1 MVRKGFLDSGCEIG
15 ADMDLACP
23 GAESARKL
31 ADLESDSR
39 LADWEAGWGEA
50 GRYRNVYLWV
60 EDWWLTY

>member
-1 MVRKGFLDSGCEIG
+1 
-15 ADMDLACP
+15 MDLACP
-23 GAESARKL
+23 GAESSRKL

-50 GRYRNVYLWV
+50 GSYRNVYLWV